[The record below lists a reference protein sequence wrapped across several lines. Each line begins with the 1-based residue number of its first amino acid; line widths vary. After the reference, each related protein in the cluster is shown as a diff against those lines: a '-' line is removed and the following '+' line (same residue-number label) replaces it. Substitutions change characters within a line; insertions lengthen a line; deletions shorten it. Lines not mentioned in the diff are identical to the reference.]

1 MDRKNRKNILI
12 IVSVILLIT
21 VIVVGI
27 VLAKNNRV
35 RTKEDKSMDCF
46 IQMSVK
52 QWNEFVYSDLFR
64 KALGDYNWDTLE
76 WTPLTDKMYAFD
88 AEVYDI
94 ENMYTLCLQGIQSI
108 VKDIEIT
115 DVRED
120 LSGVTDEMTQADDP
134 FSPMTDGIR
143 SVSFKCNGHEYSVTM
158 TSYGDWINAEF
169 FVFMNQVLE
178 KENCPKRLWL
188 LGDGLDQMAAV
199 IYDSSYN
206 AWKYAD

>member
-1 MDRKNRKNILI
+1 MDRKTRKNILI

-199 IYDSSYN
+199 IYDSSDN
-206 AWKYAD
+206 ARKYAN

>member
-1 MDRKNRKNILI
+1 
-12 IVSVILLIT
+12 VSVILLIT

-199 IYDSSYN
+199 IYDSSDN
-206 AWKYAD
+206 ARKYAN

>member
-27 VLAKNNRV
+27 VLTKNNRV

>member
-199 IYDSSYN
+199 IYDSSDN
-206 AWKYAD
+206 ARKYAN